1 MSSMYMVAVAAI
13 GEAGCT
19 AWWRLCAGTS
29 SPPQKWSH
37 AGPHY
42 ELVPAAD
49 LGFVE
54 EVVILSNTHEAVCV

>member
-1 MSSMYMVAVAAI
+1 MSSMYTVAVAAI

-29 SPPQKWSH
+29 SSPKHRAH
-37 AGPHY
+37 AGPQY

-54 EVVILSNTHEAVCV
+54 EVVIFFEHP